1 MDNTYQI
8 NLAKTE
14 FREGYNQ
21 GDVDRILRVFDEE
34 GFTDMSEGGA
44 SSYGEASLEA
54 LSQRSKELF
63 AKYAVTLAVIIIEIV
78 ILGDTA
84 YDYGWHEFILNPR
97 DGGDIIRKRER
108 YFELWRKNSS
118 GHWKISLLIN
128 NADVR
133 EQMAG
138 QVSHWF
144 LSESRQATAS

>member
-1 MDNTYQI
+1 MDDTFQI
-8 NLAKTE
+8 NIGKTE

-21 GDVDRILRVFDEE
+21 GDVDRILSVFDEE
-34 GFTDMSEGGA
+34 GFTDLSEGGA
-44 SSYGEASLEA
+44 SSYGKASLEA
-54 LSQRSKELF
+54 CRLRSKELF

-84 YDYGWHEFILNPR
+84 YDYGWHEFVLNPR
-97 DGGDIIRKRER
+97 DGNEMIRKRER
-108 YFELWRKNSS
+108 YFELWGKNSS
-118 GHWKISLLIN
+118 GNWKISLLIN

-138 QVSHWF
+138 QASHWF

>member
-1 MDNTYQI
+1 MDNTYLI

-14 FREGYNQ
+14 FREGYNH
-21 GDVDRILRVFDEE
+21 GDVERILSVFDED

-44 SSYGEASLEA
+44 SSYGDASLAA
-54 LSQRSKELF
+54 LRERSKELF
-63 AKYAVTLAVIIIEIV
+63 AKYAVTLAVIIVEIV

-84 YDYGWHEFILNPR
+84 YDYGWHEFVLNSR
-97 DGGDIIRKRER
+97 EGGETIRWRER

-118 GHWKISLLIN
+118 GCWKISLLMN

-138 QVSHWF
+138 HTSHWF
-144 LSESRQATAS
+144 LGESRQAPPC